1 MKNLRLSTSEVRVTL
16 LLKTGYTGL
25 EMNVKFLIA
34 WRPQMEFMTIQHMQT
49 MQYLPQIDK
58 KLLRRGVSWIVAIAT
73 STLAVVAYA

>member
-1 MKNLRLSTSEVRVTL
+1 
-16 LLKTGYTGL
+16 
-25 EMNVKFLIA
+25 
-34 WRPQMEFMTIQHMQT
+34 MEFTTIQHMQT